1 MRHSVEEVK
10 LKNGAKGLLIH
21 VPGASVMNIRFQFRA
36 GMRYAKKPEV
46 YEIAHVVEHLSFGAN
61 TRYRDEQAY
70 EADFTKNGAYHNAWT
85 SDFSVVYESECA
97 DFEWERILDL
107 NRVAIATPRFND
119 EELKSEKG
127 NVRSELTG
135 YLNDYSRLIWPRL
148 QTAIGETTPTLRD
161 RLATLPNI
169 ELKDIREHYR
179 RTHTAANMRFIITG
193 RVKHRKRQIIKML
206 ESWELK
212 EGELLDFPKDEL
224 HPADPVLIRRKDAS
238 NITFGFSFI
247 VPRRMNER
255 EACAMNFI
263 NHIVTGTMSSR
274 IFGKARKRGLVY
286 GMGSCLTNS
295 AHNSSWDFDGEV
307 NLESADELFELI
319 NRELTCLIK
328 GDISDAEIEA
338 ARAYNIGRYQ
348 IGAQTAS
355 QLSDYYAETYLVS
368 GKVDDYEHA
377 NALINSITKEDIVN
391 LSKEFLSSNVS
402 ALVAVGSCEKAVI
415 TGLSEKLK
423 IVV

>member
-1 MRHSVEEVK
+1 MHHTVEEVK
-10 LKNGAKGLLIH
+10 LKNGAKGLLIN
-21 VPGASVMNIRFQFRA
+21 VPAASVMNIRFQFRA

-61 TRYRDEQAY
+61 SKFRDEQAY

-107 NRVAIATPRFND
+107 NSVAIASPRFNE

-148 QTAIGETTPTLRD
+148 QTAIGETTPTLRE
-161 RLATLPNI
+161 RLSTLPNI

-193 RVKHRKRQIIKML
+193 RIKHRKRKIIKML
-206 ESWELK
+206 ENWELK
-212 EGELLDFPKDEL
+212 EGELLDFPKDDL
-224 HPADPVLIRRKDAS
+224 HPADAVLVRRKDAS
-238 NITFGFSFI
+238 NITFGFSFVI
-247 VPRRMNER
+247 PRRLTER
-255 EACAMNFI
+255 ETCIMDFI

-307 NLESADELFELI
+307 NLESAEELFALI
-319 NRELTCLIK
+319 NHELTCLTH
-328 GDISDAEIEA
+328 GDITDAEIEA

-355 QLSDYYAETYLVS
+355 QLSDYYAETYF
-368 GKVDDYEHA
+368 VDGDVADYDHA
-377 NALINSITKEDIVN
+377 DDLINSITKDDIVN
-391 LSKEFLSSNVS
+391 LSKEFISSQIS
-402 ALVAVGSCEKAVI
+402 TLVAVGSCEKAII
-415 TGLSEKLK
+415 TSLSEKLK

>member
-1 MRHSVEEVK
+1 MHHTVEEVK
-10 LKNGAKGLLIH
+10 LKNGAKGLLIN
-21 VPGASVMNIRFQFRA
+21 VPAASVMNIRFQFRA

-61 TRYRDEQAY
+61 SKFRDEQAY

-107 NRVAIATPRFND
+107 NSVAIASPRFNE

-148 QTAIGETTPTLRD
+148 QTAIGETTPTLRE
-161 RLATLPNI
+161 RLSTLPNI

-193 RVKHRKRQIIKML
+193 RIKHRKRKIIKML
-206 ESWELK
+206 ENWELK
-212 EGELLDFPKDEL
+212 EGELLDFPKDNL
-224 HPADPVLIRRKDAS
+224 HPADAVLVRRKDAS
-238 NITFGFSFI
+238 NITFGFSFVI
-247 VPRRMNER
+247 PRRLTER
-255 EACAMNFI
+255 ETCIMDFI

-307 NLESADELFELI
+307 NLESAEELFALI
-319 NRELTCLIK
+319 NHELTCLTH
-328 GDISDAEIEA
+328 GDITDAEIEA

-355 QLSDYYAETYLVS
+355 QLSDYYAETYFVN
-368 GKVDDYEHA
+368 GEIDDYDHA
-377 NALINSITKEDIVN
+377 DDLINSITKDDIVN
-391 LSKEFLSSNVS
+391 LSKEFISSQIS
-402 ALVAVGSCEKAVI
+402 TLVAVGSCEKAII
-415 TGLSEKLK
+415 TSLSEKLK

>member
-107 NRVAIATPRFND
+107 NRVAIATPRFNE

-148 QTAIGETTPTLRD
+148 QTAIGESTPTLRD

-179 RTHTAANMRFIITG
+179 RTHTSSNMRFIIVG

-247 VPRRMNER
+247 VPRRMDER

-263 NHIVTGTMSSR
+263 NQIVTGTMSSR

-307 NLESADELFELI
+307 NLESADELFDLI
-319 NRELTCLIK
+319 NHELTCLIK

-338 ARAYNIGRYQ
+338 ARAYSLGRYQ

-377 NALINSITKEDIVN
+377 NALINSIAKDDIVK
-391 LSKEFLSSNVS
+391 LAKEFLSSDIS

-415 TGLSEKLK
+415 TRLSEKLK

>member
-1 MRHSVEEVK
+1 MRHTVEEVK
-10 LKNGAKGLLIH
+10 LKNGAKGLLIN
-21 VPGASVMNIRFQFRA
+21 VPAVSVMNIRFQFRA

-61 TRYRDEQAY
+61 SKFRDEQAY

-107 NRVAIATPRFND
+107 NSVAIASPRFNE

-148 QTAIGETTPTLRD
+148 QTAIGETTPTLRE
-161 RLATLPNI
+161 RLSTLPNI

-193 RVKHRKRQIIKML
+193 RIKHRKRKIIKML
-206 ESWELK
+206 ENWELK
-212 EGELLDFPKDEL
+212 EGELLDFPKDDL
-224 HPADPVLIRRKDAS
+224 HPADAVLVRRKDAS
-238 NITFGFSFI
+238 NITFGFSFVI
-247 VPRRMNER
+247 PRRLTER
-255 EACAMNFI
+255 ETCIMDFI

-307 NLESADELFELI
+307 NLESAEELFALI
-319 NRELTCLIK
+319 NHELTCLTH
-328 GDISDAEIEA
+328 GDITDAEIEA

-355 QLSDYYAETYLVS
+355 QLSDYYAETYFVN
-368 GKVDDYEHA
+368 GEIDDYDHA
-377 NALINSITKEDIVN
+377 DDLINSITKDDIVN
-391 LSKEFLSSNVS
+391 LSKEFISSQIS
-402 ALVAVGSCEKAVI
+402 TLVAVGSCEKAII
-415 TGLSEKLK
+415 TSLSEKLK

>member
-1 MRHSVEEVK
+1 MRHTVEEVK
-10 LKNGAKGLLIH
+10 LKNGGKGLLID
-21 VPGASVMNIRFQFRA
+21 VPTASVMNLRFEFRA

-61 TRYRDEQAY
+61 AKYRDEQAY

-148 QTAIGETTPTLRD
+148 QTAIGEATPTLRE
-161 RLATLPNI
+161 RLSTLPNI

-179 RTHTAANMRFIITG
+179 RTHTANNMRFIIAG
-193 RVKHRKRQIIKML
+193 RIKHRKRRIIKML
-206 ESWELK
+206 ENWELK
-212 EGELLDFPKDEL
+212 EGEELPIPKDEL
-224 HPADPVLIRRKDAS
+224 HSSDPALIRRKDAS
-238 NITFGFSFI
+238 NITFGFSFVI
-247 VPRRMNER
+247 PRRLNER
-255 EACAMNFI
+255 ETCVMDFI

-307 NLESADELFELI
+307 NLESADELFTLI
-319 NRELTCLIK
+319 SRELSLLIK
-328 GDISDAEIEA
+328 GEISDKEIEA
-338 ARAYNIGRYQ
+338 ARAYNTGRYQ
-348 IGAQTAS
+348 IGAQTVS
-355 QLSDYYAETYLVS
+355 QLSDYYAESYFVN
-368 GKVDDYEHA
+368 GEVDNYERA
-377 NALINSITKEDIVN
+377 SAMIDSVTKDEIVTLI
-391 LSKEFLSSNVS
+391 KEFVSSNISGFVT
-402 ALVAVGSCEKAVI
+402 VGSCEKAII
-415 TGLSEKLK
+415 TALAEKLK
-423 IVV
+423 IGV

>member
-1 MRHSVEEVK
+1 MRHSVEEIK
-10 LKNGAKGLLIH
+10 LKNGGKGLLID
-21 VPGASVMNIRFQFRA
+21 VPTASVMNLRFQFRA

-61 TRYRDEQAY
+61 AKYRDEQAY

-148 QTAIGETTPTLRD
+148 QTAIGEATPTLRE
-161 RLATLPNI
+161 RLSTLPNI

-179 RTHTAANMRFIITG
+179 RTHTANNLRFIIVG
-193 RVKHRKRQIIKML
+193 KIKHRKRKIIKML
-206 ESWELK
+206 ENWELK
-212 EGELLDFPKDEL
+212 EGEELPIPVDEL
-224 HPADPVLIRRKDAS
+224 HPSDPALIRRKDAS
-238 NITFGFSFI
+238 NITFGFSFVI
-247 VPRRMNER
+247 PRRLNER
-255 EACAMNFI
+255 ETCVMDFI
-263 NHIVTGTMSSR
+263 NHIVTGTMNSR

-307 NLESADELFELI
+307 NLESADELFALI
-319 NRELTCLIK
+319 NREFISLIK
-328 GDISDAEIEA
+328 GEITEKEIEA
-338 ARAYNIGRYQ
+338 ARAYNTGRYQ
-348 IGAQTAS
+348 IGAQTVS
-355 QLSDYYAETYLVS
+355 QLSDYYAESYFIS
-368 GKVDDYEHA
+368 GEVDDYERA
-377 NALINSITKEDIVN
+377 AAMINSVTKEEIIT
-391 LSKEFLSSNVS
+391 LIKEYISSDVS
-402 ALVAVGSCEKAVI
+402 AIVAVGSCEKAII
-415 TGLSEKLK
+415 TTLAEKLK
-423 IVV
+423 IGV